1 MLTDKERKWLEECEK
16 ECEEYKNN
24 PDEYDF
30 CVNLCIDV
38 KYEEEHEKWCRE
50 HPDECAEDEYM
61 GLDEEE
67 ESDWYED
74 PREWWEPPV
83 PSNPFFDSFPEEE

>member
-1 MLTDKERKWLEECEK
+1 MLTDKERKWLEECKK

-30 CVNLCIDV
+30 CVNLCMDV
-38 KYEEEHEKWCRE
+38 KHEEE
-50 HPDECAEDEYM
+50 HPDEYIEW
-61 GLDEEE
+61 DEEE